1 MPELPEVETI
11 CRALRPHLL
20 DRSIV
25 AVRATVPR
33 LRTPLDVC
41 DLQSKLVGR
50 SIKDVRRRAK
60 YLIVEVSG
68 CQAIVLHLGMTG
80 ACVVCPA
87 DIPDGKY
94 ERVILTLSDGNSWRL
109 DDIRR
114 FGMFTVCPLPS
125 PGGTPEL
132 LSSLGPEPFAPEFTG
147 KCLREICR
155 GRHTPIKVLLL
166 DQNRLAG
173 LGNIY
178 VNEALFRAHISPL
191 RIADSLSLAECRRIA
206 SHVEEVLLQA
216 IEWGGT
222 TISDYRSVDGT
233 EGKFVQELR
242 VYGRQGQP
250 CLNCGAKESIHRI
263 VQGGRAT
270 FYCPRCQK

>member
-1 MPELPEVETI
+1 
-11 CRALRPHLL
+11 
-20 DRSIV
+20 
-25 AVRATVPR
+25 
-33 LRTPLDVC
+33 LRTSLDVP
-41 DLQSKLVGR
+41 DLQSRLGGR
-50 SIKDVRRRAK
+50 RIIDVRRRAK

-68 CQAIVLHLGMTG
+68 CRAIVLHLGMTG

-87 DIPDGKY
+87 DVPDGKH

-114 FGMFTVCPLPS
+114 FGMFTVCPVPA

-147 KCLREICR
+147 KRLQEICQ

-166 DQNRLAG
+166 DQKRLAG

-178 VNEALFRAHISPL
+178 ANEALFRAHVSPL
-191 RIADSLSLAECRRIA
+191 RLADSLSPAECRRLAA
-206 SHVEEVLLQA
+206 SVEAVLLQA
-216 IEWGGT
+216 IECGGT

-233 EGKFVQELR
+233 EGKFVQELQ

-250 CLNCGAKESIHRI
+250 CPNCGAKHSISRI

-270 FYCPRCQK
+270 FYCARCQK